1 MIPKSRWGVAAL
13 RRRQSQG
20 RGGPKRGE
28 EVLSIQETRPQV
40 NGLVLY
46 KVRPARVL
54 ALGEKIEIELEG
66 GQTKRVRPKD
76 IEPLH
81 PGPLARLADL
91 TARQGS
97 LDEAWELLEG
107 GETDLKELAEI
118 LYGDFS
124 PASAWAAWQEV
135 ADGLYFSG
143 TPRAIQVRPREAVEQ
158 DRAQREAK
166 AAAERDWAAFL
177 ARMEQ
182 GRAAPEDRERL
193 GEVER
198 LATGQTGYSRILVAL
213 GHQES
218 PANAHRL
225 LVKLGYWSP
234 DHNPY
239 PARCGVARGDPQLP
253 VGDLPEE
260 ARLDLTGLAAYA
272 IDDEGNQDPDDAI
285 GLEGDRLWVHVADVA
300 ALVPPD
306 SDLDLE
312 ARSRGANLYLPEG
325 IVNMLPQAVTDRLGL
340 GLQPTSP
347 ALSFGMRCG
356 AEGEPTD
363 IEVRPTLIRAQ
374 RLTYAEVDA
383 DLDAAPFAAIDA
395 FLRPFRARREAR
407 GAAGIDLPE
416 VSVRVRD
423 GEVVI
428 RPLERS
434 RSRNLVMDA
443 MLMAGEACARW
454 CLERGIAI
462 PFAGQVAPDKAEA
475 PQDLAGMYAHRRR
488 FKPTRLS
495 VEPVEHSGLGLALY
509 TRATSPLRRYSD
521 LLVHQQVR
529 LGLAGGAVLDAR
541 QVSERVGEAEVA
553 GVAVRRAER
562 LSNHHWKLVY
572 LSRHPGWEGEGVVV
586 GVEERK
592 VVVLIPGLALDAK
605 VRAPGAGVLNDRL
618 RLVPREIDLPEL
630 DCYFRVTG

>member
-1 MIPKSRWGVAAL
+1 MAA
-13 RRRQSQG
+13 RS
-20 RGGPKRGE
+20 GGKE
-28 EVLSIQETRPQV
+28 AVSILETRPQV

-66 GQTKRVRPKD
+66 GQTKRVRAKD
-76 IEPLH
+76 IELLH
-81 PGPLARLADL
+81 PGPLARLAEL
-91 TARQGS
+91 TPRQGS
-97 LDEAWELLEG
+97 LGEAWELLEG
-107 GETDLKELAEI
+107 GDTDLKELAEI

-124 PASAWAAWQEV
+124 PASAWAAWQDV

-143 TPRAIQVRPREAVEQ
+143 TPSAIKVRPREAVEQ

-193 GEVER
+193 AEVER
-198 LATGQTGYSRILVAL
+198 LANGQTGYSRILVAL
-213 GHQES
+213 GHQET
-218 PANAHRL
+218 PANAHRM
-225 LVKLGYWSP
+225 LVKVGYWLP

-239 PARCGVARGDPQLP
+239 PARCGIARGDPQLP

-285 GLEGDRLWVHVADVA
+285 SLDGDRLWVHVADVA

-306 SDLDLE
+306 SDMDRE

-325 IVNMLPQAVTDRLGL
+325 IVNMLPQAVTERLGL
-340 GLQPTSP
+340 GLQPVSP
-347 ALSFGMRCG
+347 ALSIGLCCRPD
-356 AEGEPTD
+356 GEPAD
-363 IEVRPTLIRAQ
+363 IEIRSTLIRAQ
-374 RLTYAEVDA
+374 RLTYPQVDL

-416 VSVRVRD
+416 VSVRVCD

-434 RSRNLVMDA
+434 RSRSLVMDA
-443 MLMAGEACARW
+443 MLVAGEACARW
-454 CLERGIAI
+454 CIERGIAI
-462 PFAGQVAPDKAEA
+462 PFAGQAPPDKAEV
-475 PQDLAGMYAHRRR
+475 PQDLAGMYAYRRR

-495 VEPVEHSGLGLALY
+495 VEPAEHSGLGLALY

-521 LLVHQQVR
+521 LLVHQQIR
-529 LGLAGGAVLDAR
+529 SGLSGGLALDAQ
-541 QVSERVGEAEVA
+541 QVSQRVGESEAA

-572 LSRHPGWEGEGVVV
+572 LRRHPQWVGEGVVV
-586 GVEERK
+586 EVEERK
-592 VVVLIPGLALDAK
+592 VVVLIPALALDAK
-605 VRAPGAGVLNDRL
+605 VRAPGGAALNGRL

-630 DCYFRVTG
+630 DCYFRVVD

>member
-1 MIPKSRWGVAAL
+1 MIPKSSWGVAAPGAAKYGAAAA
-13 RRRQSQG
+13 RN
-20 RGGPKRGE
+20 GGSE
-28 EVLSIQETRPQV
+28 ALSIQETRPQV

-54 ALGEKIEIELEG
+54 ALGEKIEIELDG
-66 GQTKRVRPKD
+66 GQTKRVRAKD

-91 TARQGS
+91 TPRHGS
-97 LDEAWELLEG
+97 LAEAWELLEG
-107 GETDLKELAEI
+107 DTTDLRELAEL

-124 PASAWAAWQEV
+124 PSSAWAAWQEV

-143 TPRAIQVRPREAVEQ
+143 TPSAIQVRPREAVEL
-158 DRAQREAK
+158 DRAQRERR

-177 ARMEQ
+177 ARMERGQ
-182 GRAAPEDRERL
+182 AAAEDRERL
-193 GEVER
+193 AEVER
-198 LATGQTGYSRILVAL
+198 LASGQTGYSRILVAL
-213 GHQES
+213 GHQET
-218 PANAHRL
+218 PANAHRM
-225 LVKLGYWSP
+225 LVKVGYWSP
-234 DHNPY
+234 DHNPH

-253 VGDLPEE
+253 VGDMPEE
-260 ARLDLTGLAAYA
+260 DRLDLTSLPAYA

-285 GLEGDRLWVHVADVA
+285 SLDGDRLWVHVADVA

-306 SDLDLE
+306 SDIDRE
-312 ARSRGANLYLPEG
+312 ARARGANLYLPEG
-325 IVNMLPQAVTDRLGL
+325 IVNMLPQAITDRLGL
-340 GLQPTSP
+340 GLEPVSP

-356 AEGEPTD
+356 PDGEPTD
-363 IEVRPTLIRAQ
+363 VEIRPTLIRAQ
-374 RLTYAEVDA
+374 RLTYPEVNA
-383 DLDAAPFAAIDA
+383 ALDTAPFADIEA
-395 FLRPFRARREAR
+395 FLQPFRSRREGR
-407 GAAGIDLPE
+407 GASGIDLPE

-428 RPLERS
+428 RPLERL

-443 MLMAGEACARW
+443 MLMAGEACGRW

-462 PFAGQVAPDKAEA
+462 PFATQAPPDKADA
-475 PQDLAGMYAHRRR
+475 PQDLAAMYAHRRR

-495 VEPVEHSGLGLALY
+495 VEPGAHSGLGLGLY

-529 LGLAGGAVLDAR
+529 ADLAGGPALDAQ
-541 QVSERVGEAEVA
+541 QVGERVGEAEAV

-572 LSRHPGWEGEGVVV
+572 LRCHPEWQGEGIVVE
-586 GVEERK
+586 VEERK
-592 VVVLIPGLALDAK
+592 VVVLVPSLALDAK
-605 VRAPGAGVLNDRL
+605 VRPPRGAAANDRL

-630 DCYFRVTG
+630 DCYFRVVE

>member
-1 MIPKSRWGVAAL
+1 
-13 RRRQSQG
+13 
-20 RGGPKRGE
+20 
-28 EVLSIQETRPQV
+28 LSIQETRPQV

-46 KVRPARVL
+46 KIRPARVL

-81 PGPLARLADL
+81 PGPLVRLSDL
-91 TARQGS
+91 TPRHGS

-107 GETDLKELAEI
+107 GGTDLKELAEI

-143 TPRAIQVRPREAVEQ
+143 TPAAIEVRPREAVEQ
-158 DRAQREAK
+158 DRAQRETK

-177 ARMEQ
+177 TRMEQ

-193 GEVER
+193 VEVER
-198 LATGQTGYSRILVAL
+198 LANGQTGYSRILVAL
-213 GHQES
+213 GHQET
-218 PANAHRL
+218 PANAHRM
-225 LVKLGYWSP
+225 LVTVGYWPP

-239 PARCGVARGDPQLP
+239 PARCGVSRGDPQLQ
-253 VGDLPEE
+253 VDDLPDEP
-260 ARLDLTGLAAYA
+260 RLDLTGLPAYA

-285 GLEGDRLWVHVADVA
+285 SLDGDRLWVHVADVA

-306 SDLDLE
+306 SAMDRE

-340 GLQPTSP
+340 GLQPVSP

-356 AEGEPTD
+356 ADGEPTD
-363 IEVRPTLIRAQ
+363 IEIRPTLIRAQ
-374 RLTYAEVDA
+374 RLTYGEVDA
-383 DLDAAPFAAIDA
+383 ALNAAHFTAIEA
-395 FLRPFRARREAR
+395 FLRPFRARRDAR
-407 GAAGIDLPE
+407 GAAAIDLPE
-416 VSVRVRD
+416 VSVQVRG
-423 GEVVI
+423 GEVVV

-434 RSRNLVMDA
+434 RSRSLVMDA

-454 CLERGIAI
+454 CLARGIAI
-462 PFAGQVAPDKAEA
+462 PFAGQAPPDKGDV
-475 PQDLAGMYAHRRR
+475 PRDLAGMYAHRRR

-495 VEPVEHSGLGLALY
+495 VEPAEHASLGLPVY

-529 LGLAGGAVLDAR
+529 LSLQDGPGLDTQ
-541 QVSERVGEAEVA
+541 QVSARVGEAEAA

-572 LSRHPGWEGEGVVV
+572 LRRHPDWAGEAVVV
-586 GVEERK
+586 EVEERK
-592 VVVLIPGLALDAK
+592 VVVLIPALALDAK
-605 VRAPGAGVLNDRL
+605 VRVPGGAALNDRL
-618 RLVPREIDLPEL
+618 RLAPREIDLPEL
-630 DCYFRVTG
+630 DCYFRVVE

>member
-1 MIPKSRWGVAAL
+1 M
-13 RRRQSQG
+13 
-20 RGGPKRGE
+20 
-28 EVLSIQETRPQV
+28 SILETRPQV

-76 IEPLH
+76 IETLH

-91 TARQGS
+91 TPRQGS

-107 GETDLKELAEI
+107 DATTLRELAEL

-135 ADGLYFSG
+135 ADGLYFCG
-143 TPRAIQVRPREAVEQ
+143 TPAAIQVRPREAVAQE
-158 DRAQREAK
+158 RAQRDAK
-166 AAAERDWAAFL
+166 AAAERAWAAFL
-177 ARMEQ
+177 GRMEK

-198 LATGQTGYSRILVAL
+198 LANGQTGYSRILVAL
-213 GHQES
+213 GHQET
-218 PANAHRL
+218 PVNAHRL
-225 LVKLGYWSP
+225 LVKVGYWAA

-239 PARCGVARGDPQLP
+239 PARCGVARGEPRLS
-253 VGDLPEE
+253 VGELPEE
-260 ARLDLTGLAAYA
+260 TRLDLTGLAAYA

-285 GLEGDRLWVHVADVA
+285 GLDGDRLWVHVADVA

-306 SDLDLE
+306 SDIDRE
-312 ARSRGANLYLPEG
+312 ARSRGANLYIPEG
-325 IVNMLPQAVTDRLGL
+325 IVNMLPQAITDRLGL
-340 GLQPTSP
+340 GLQPVSP

-356 AEGEPTD
+356 TDGEPTD
-363 IEVRPTLIRAQ
+363 IEIRPTLIRAQ

-383 DLDAAPFAAIDA
+383 RLDGPPFAAIEA
-395 FLRPFRARREAR
+395 FLAPFRARRAAR

-423 GEVVI
+423 GEVAI
-428 RPLERS
+428 RALERS

-462 PFAGQVAPDKAEA
+462 PFAAQAPPDKAEV
-475 PQDLAGMYAHRRR
+475 PLDLAGMYAQRRR

-495 VEPVEHSGLGLALY
+495 VEPAEHAGLGLALY

-529 LGLAGGAVLDAR
+529 LGLAGGPALDAQ
-541 QVSERVGEAEVA
+541 QVSERVGEAETA

-572 LSRHPGWEGEGVVV
+572 LRHQPAWEGEGVVV
-586 GVEERK
+586 DIEERK
-592 VVVLIPGLALDAK
+592 VAVLIPALALDAK
-605 VRAPGAGVLNDRL
+605 VRAPGGTALNGRL

-630 DCYFRVTG
+630 DCYFRVVE